1 MINREYI
8 YFPGCSA
15 KGTGRAYEESL
26 LSVFNFF
33 GSNLKELDDW
43 SCCGATLYMS
53 VDEKISFALTC
64 RNLALAKAASQ
75 KLVIPCSACYL
86 VFKKTKDY
94 VERYGNIK
102 KKIQS
107 SLESIGLEYDGEV
120 EIKHPL
126 EIILDDLGLEQLKK
140 MVRRALSEYKIAP
153 YYGCQIVRPYS
164 DFDDPM
170 YPTKM
175 DKVLAVLGAEI
186 IDFPLKTRCC
196 GGSLMGTIEDIGLRL
211 NYIILEEAVKRGA
224 NCISVL
230 CPLCQFNLEC
240 YQEEINKR
248 YNAKFSVPILYF
260 TQLIGLALGIE
271 KEKLGLQRSFIP
283 VE

>member
-1 MINREYI
+1 MIEREYT

-26 LSVFNFF
+26 LSVFNIL

-53 VDEKISFALTC
+53 VDEMISFALTC

-75 KLVIPCSACYL
+75 KLIIPCSACYL

-94 VERYGNIK
+94 VEKYGNIK
-102 KKIQS
+102 KKIKS
-107 SLESIGLEYDGEV
+107 SLESIGLQYDGEV
-120 EIKHPL
+120 QIKHPL

-140 MVRRALSEYKIAP
+140 MVRRVLSEYRIAP

-175 DKVLAVLGAEI
+175 DKVLEVLGAEI

-240 YQEEINKR
+240 YQQEINKR
-248 YNAKFSVPILYF
+248 YNAKFSIPILYF

>member
-1 MINREYI
+1 MIEREYL

-26 LSVFNFF
+26 LSIFNVF
-33 GSNLKELDDW
+33 GSNLKELEDW

-53 VDEKISFALTC
+53 VDEMISFALTC
-64 RNLALAKAASQ
+64 RNLALAKSHSQ
-75 KLVIPCSACYL
+75 KMVIPCSACYL

-94 VERYGNIK
+94 VEKYDSIK

-107 SLESIGLEYDGEV
+107 SLQSVGLSYDGDV

-126 EIILDDLGLEQLKK
+126 EIIIDDLGLQQLKT
-140 MVRRALSEYKIAP
+140 MVRRQLKEYKIAP

-164 DFDDPM
+164 ELDDPL

-175 DKVLAVLGAEI
+175 DKVLEALGAEI
-186 IDFPLKTRCC
+186 VDFPLKTRCC
-196 GGSLMGTIEDIGLRL
+196 GGSLMGTIEEIGLRL
-211 NYIILEEAVKRGA
+211 NYILLEEAVKRGA

-240 YQEEINKR
+240 YQDAINKK
-248 YNAKFSVPILYF
+248 YNTKFSLPILYF
-260 TQLIGLALGIE
+260 TQLIGLAMGLD
-271 KEKLGLQRSFIP
+271 KEKLGLQRSLIP
-283 VE
+283 IE